1 MKKRGI
7 FLQRIWVSFL
17 GLIYI
22 RKKVCCGEEDFFYCL
37 RGEEKKTGDSLVL
50 EGFWENND
58 SRKPK
63 DYYQDC
69 PGTLLVTLGVLTH
82 MRFLHLVVSEC
93 SILLIGVDVTGHKL
107 FC

>member
-1 MKKRGI
+1 MLWRRG
-7 FLQRIWVSFL
+7 
-17 GLIYI
+17 
-22 RKKVCCGEEDFFYCL
+22 FFYCL

-50 EGFWENND
+50 KGFWEKND
-58 SRKPK
+58 SRKPR

-69 PGTLLVTLGVLTH
+69 LGTLLVTLGVLTH

>member
-1 MKKRGI
+1 MLWRGG
-7 FLQRIWVSFL
+7 FFHCL
-17 GLIYI
+17 
-22 RKKVCCGEEDFFYCL
+22 CGK
-37 RGEEKKTGDSLVL
+37 EKKTGDSLVL

-82 MRFLHLVVSEC
+82 MQFLHLVVSEC